1 VAVTTLKIRY
11 AAPAQ
16 GVHPSN
22 TCLAAVTVTTKVLKI
37 RYAAPA
43 QYLHTEITGLAA
55 VVAASRHLWVGKI
68 LFSATAQ
75 CVQPDNTGPAAVTTL
90 KIRHAATFPTIR
102 DE

>member
-1 VAVTTLKIRY
+1 VDVTTLKIRN

-22 TCLAAVTVTTKVLKI
+22 TRLAAVTVVGLLKI
-37 RYAAPA
+37 RYAATA
-43 QYLHTEITGLAA
+43 QHLHTEITGLAA
-55 VVAASRHLWVGKI
+55 VVAASRNLWVGKI
-68 LFSATAQ
+68 LFSATAHR
-75 CVQPDNTGPAAVTTL
+75 VQTDNTGPAAVTTL